1 MNAARSPRTLSTV
14 APIIFGLI
22 VVLAL
27 LSIIGRWPHQF
38 GGHGDPDHIIQELL
52 TSGTATAPPL
62 PMLIVFGVVAWTVR
76 RTDRWGVA
84 ARILL
89 IPLAVL
95 MAVGAIGEAA
105 APASPD
111 VPRLVQLGNGVFGV
125 VTAALLAVLAVASL
139 THRSAPGRVAGV
151 HAEGR

>member
-1 MNAARSPRTLSTV
+1 MNTVRSRRRLSMV

-38 GGHGDPDHIIQELL
+38 GGQGDPDHIVQDLL

-62 PMLIVFGVVAWTVR
+62 PVLIVFGVVAWAVGR
-76 RTDRWGVA
+76 GDRWGVA
-84 ARILL
+84 ARILVL
-89 IPLAVL
+89 PLALL

-105 APASPD
+105 APATPD
-111 VPRLVQLGNGVFGV
+111 VPRLVQLGNGVFGLV
-125 VTAALLAVLAVASL
+125 AAAVLVVLAVVSL
-139 THRSAPGRVAGV
+139 THRSAPERVESAHAGGR
-151 HAEGR
+151 

>member
-38 GGHGDPDHIIQELL
+38 GGQGDPDHIIQELL

-62 PMLIVFGVVAWTVR
+62 PILIVFGVVAWAVR
-76 RTDRWGVA
+76 RADRWGVA

-125 VTAALLAVLAVASL
+125 VAAALLAVLAVASL